1 MSAIAASILDTPPE
15 WVVEARK
22 SSMVFISM
30 RKGEVV
36 ELASSSFMKIVLFLR
51 SDETDI
57 DPDQHGHS
65 GVFLSTRSQKKMR
78 VFAEE

>member
-36 ELASSSFMKIVLFLR
+36 ELASSSFMKIVLLLR

-57 DPDQHGHS
+57 DPDHTDTPGCS
-65 GVFLSTRSQKKMR
+65 YLPDLRKR
-78 VFAEE
+78 